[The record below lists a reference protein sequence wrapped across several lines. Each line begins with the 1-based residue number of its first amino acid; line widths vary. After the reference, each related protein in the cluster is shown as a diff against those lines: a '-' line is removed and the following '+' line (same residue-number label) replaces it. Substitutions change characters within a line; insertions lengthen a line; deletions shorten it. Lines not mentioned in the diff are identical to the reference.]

1 MAPDESDGTGPG
13 DDVTIE
19 IDVGA
24 LADVV
29 VVQIAAQFQ
38 PDRWHVCGTK
48 KKKKKEKWSIFFSLS
63 DHNDAVFQSNK

>member
-48 KKKKKEKWSIFFSLS
+48 KRRKNGQFSFHYPTITTLLS
-63 DHNDAVFQSNK
+63 NQINN